1 MSIPSYSTPD
11 IAGERP
17 QARQKFSSLLF
28 DRQDHKLI
36 QMVNA
41 FAEARAHN
49 DALRQP
55 EPGLHPH
62 GIIEMTSAH
71 GLRLASAVIVL
82 LESLAAGGPSERLQA
97 LRRLHDEVLYST
109 HSSLQNN
116 TARVLV

>member
-62 GIIEMTSAH
+62 GIIEA
-71 GLRLASAVIVL
+71 
-82 LESLAAGGPSERLQA
+82 
-97 LRRLHDEVLYST
+97 
-109 HSSLQNN
+109 
-116 TARVLV
+116 